1 MPYFGR
7 GDFFVAKQ
15 GGNTRQASFAVG
27 KLRKGYALADAN
39 REAAAIGASAPGL
52 PAIASGPLSL
62 MDVSRITGANARRV
76 VLILFAAVGFVLL
89 IACANVANLLL
100 ARTWSRQRE
109 FAVRGAMGAGRG
121 RLARQLF
128 TECVVLAVLGGLAGF
143 AVALMIDR
151 VIVLHHPDS
160 VRFEGRMDG
169 LVFGWT
175 MLVAIVTGLLF
186 GVAPAALIG
195 DGRLSEM
202 LKSSARASTGSA
214 AARRLRS
221 TLVVV
226 EVALSVVLLVGSGL
240 LARSIIAMQQADIGI
255 EPDGLASIVVRQP
268 GRGFDESPDAR
279 AARLAVT
286 ARVQRIPGV
295 EAAAIAYSPPP
306 DYAVS
311 LRGVDVEGSM
321 ASVDSLGPIQFNR
334 GTQDFFRVTGLRFV
348 EGRPYSFD
356 AGPNE
361 MVVNERFAHRFWPGG
376 AIGHRVKF
384 DSTWSTIVGVVANTS
399 VPGEKGQGSGLQL
412 YMPMVVA
419 PLRTALIVR
428 SRLPAPALEAA
439 LRAAIKEAAPRANVS
454 DFELATAR
462 LADARETHRF
472 TLGMVGAFAGLALLL
487 AAIGLGAVI
496 SYSVSQRMR
505 EMGIR
510 IALGAQS
517 SQVARLVLGQGVLL
531 AIIGIVAGSAAGLA
545 ATRLMRSMLY
555 GVSPGDPLTTAA
567 VAVLLLVVAAAA
579 CALPARRATRV
590 DPVEMVRAE

>member
-15 GGNTRQASFAVG
+15 GGNTRLASFAVG
-27 KLRKGYALADAN
+27 KLRKGHDLAEAN
-39 REAAAIGASAPGL
+39 RETASIGAMAADLPGV
-52 PAIASGPLSL
+52 PHGPLSL
-62 MDVSRITGANARRV
+62 EDVSRITGANAKRV

-109 FAVRGAMGAGRG
+109 FAVRGAMGAGRS

-128 TECVVLAVLGGLAGF
+128 TECLVLAVLGGLAGF
-143 AVALMIDR
+143 AVALMIDK
-151 VIVLHHPDS
+151 VIVLHHPES
-160 VRFEGRMDG
+160 VRLEGRVDG

-175 MLVAIVTGLLF
+175 MLIAIVTGLLF

-195 DGRLSEM
+195 DGRLDEM
-202 LKSSARASTGSA
+202 LKSTSRASTGSVG
-214 AARRLRS
+214 ARRLRS

-240 LARSIIAMQQADIGI
+240 LARSIVAMQQADIGLN
-255 EPDGLASIVVRQP
+255 PDDLASIVVRQP
-268 GRGFDESPDAR
+268 GRSFDESPEAR
-279 AARLAVT
+279 AVRLAVT
-286 ARVQRIPGV
+286 ARVQRMPGV
-295 EAAAIAYSPPP
+295 EAAAVAYSPPP

-311 LRGVDVEGSM
+311 LRGIEVDGTTASM
-321 ASVDSLGPIQFNR
+321 DSLGPIQFNR

-348 EGRPYSFD
+348 EGRPFSLD
-356 AGPNE
+356 AGTNE
-361 MVVNERFAHRFWPGG
+361 MVVNERFANRFWPSG
-376 AIGHRVKF
+376 ALGHRVKF

-399 VPGEKGQGSGLQL
+399 VPGEKGRGSGLQL
-412 YMPMVVA
+412 YMPMIVA
-419 PLRTALIVR
+419 PLRASLIVR
-428 SRLPAPALEAA
+428 SRLPGPALEAA
-439 LRAAIKEAAPRANVS
+439 LRAAIKEVAPQANVS
-454 DFELATAR
+454 DFELVTAR

-472 TLGMVGAFAGLALLL
+472 TLGLVGAFAGLALLL
-487 AAIGLGAVI
+487 AAIGLAAVI
-496 SYSVSQRMR
+496 SYSVNQRMR

-517 SQVARLVLGQGVLL
+517 SQVARLVLGQGVVL
-531 AIIGIVAGSAAGLA
+531 AVIGIVAGSAAGLA

-567 VAVLLLVVAAAA
+567 VALLLLAVSAVA
-579 CALPARRATRV
+579 CALPARRAIRV